1 MREQDIE
8 RRLVKMTKEMGG
20 RAFKFTSPGTSGVPD
35 RLLLFPGGR
44 IAFAELKAPEKKLRP
59 QQAVRKRQIEKLGFR
74 VYVIDHMDQI
84 GGVLDEILSA

>member
-20 RAFKFTSPGTSGVPD
+20 RAFKFTSQGTSGVPD

-44 IAFAELKAPEKKLRP
+44 IAFAELKAPGKKLRP
-59 QQAVRKRQIEKLGFR
+59 QQAVRKRQIEKLGFS
-74 VYVIDHMDQI
+74 VYVIDRMDQI
-84 GGVLDEILSA
+84 GGVLDEILSV